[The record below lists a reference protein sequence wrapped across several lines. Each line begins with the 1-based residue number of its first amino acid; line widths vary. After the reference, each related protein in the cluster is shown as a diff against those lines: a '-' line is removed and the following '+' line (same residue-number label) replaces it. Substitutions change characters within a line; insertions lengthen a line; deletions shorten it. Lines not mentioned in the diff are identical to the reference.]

1 MNRVFMFLVF
11 VFLSHLPFA
20 QNFKSVN
27 LELGSLAKPEKIL
40 KADENSFI
48 VMSVKDEDKSKKI
61 FLTIIDA
68 RGEQGLKERDEKFD
82 LEGATQISLYKS
94 AEDVYLIYCS
104 VVSGK
109 IEVKAKQFDTG
120 LGLIS
125 EKTIYTFK
133 SDNAAQLGSV
143 SVVRN
148 EYNGA
153 TYIYHEKAYQK
164 DKKEEATIVWLD
176 KDLNEVAVQN
186 YTLPHNDKPRKINV
200 PVAGMDRLFVLKR
213 VFDAGKNEYYFL
225 SFTKNSSTPTNK
237 NMGYGT
243 ARITDVQHALND
255 KDEMQIMAS
264 TAPAAGGGVNS
275 FIAARYAAD
284 GTQLENK
291 FLTNEVLENYLFKVT
306 LKKTPFMH
314 VRGAGGWVDH
324 EGRGNFI
331 WMAAGTE
338 NKKGEDNFHFKEYY
352 VVKPFQN
359 PSQATLVN
367 LNISSSEPEV
377 RNFSLS
383 NAKDESSFVNVSSVV
398 APIGKSKVPVVQS
411 QVKIDYFENERFYQ
425 SGAFA
430 LDLMENSNFYNACP
444 VLFEGNTVYLI
455 SVNNHNFYF
464 NSVRIKD

>member
-1 MNRVFMFLVF
+1 MNKVFMFLAF
-11 VFLSHLPFA
+11 VFLSRVLFA
-20 QNFKSVN
+20 QDFKSIN
-27 LELGSLAKPEKIL
+27 LELGSLAKPEKII
-40 KADENSFI
+40 KVDENSFI
-48 VMSVKDEDKSKKI
+48 VMSVMDDDKSKKV
-61 FLTIIDA
+61 FLTIIDTREGREA
-68 RGEQGLKERDEKFD
+68 KERDEKFVF
-82 LEGATQISLYKS
+82 EGATQISLYKS

-104 VVSGK
+104 VLSAK
-109 IEVKAKQFDTG
+109 IEVKAKQFDIG

-143 SVVRN
+143 SVLRN

-176 KDLNEVAVQN
+176 KDLNEIAIQN
-186 YTLPHNDKPRKINV
+186 YTLPHNDKPRKTNV

-213 VFDAGKNEYYFL
+213 VFEVGKNDYYFL
-225 SFTKNSSTPTNK
+225 SFTKSSSTPTNK

-291 FLTNEVLENYLFKVT
+291 FLSNEVLENQLFKGIM
-306 LKKTPFMH
+306 KKTPFMH
-314 VRGAGGWVDH
+314 VRGAGDWVDH
-324 EGRGNFI
+324 EGKGNFI
-331 WMAAGTE
+331 WIAAGIE

-359 PSQATLVN
+359 PAQATVVN
-367 LNISSSEPEV
+367 LSISSSEPEV
-377 RNFSLS
+377 RNFSLA
-383 NAKDESSFVNVSSVV
+383 NAKDETSFVNVSSLV
-398 APIGKSKVPVVQS
+398 APVGKSKASVVQS
-411 QVKIDYFENERFYQ
+411 QIKIDYFENERFYQ

-430 LDLMENSNFYNACP
+430 LDLMENSKFYTACP
-444 VLFEGNTVYLI
+444 ILFQSNTVYLI
-455 SVNNHNFYF
+455 SANDRNFYF